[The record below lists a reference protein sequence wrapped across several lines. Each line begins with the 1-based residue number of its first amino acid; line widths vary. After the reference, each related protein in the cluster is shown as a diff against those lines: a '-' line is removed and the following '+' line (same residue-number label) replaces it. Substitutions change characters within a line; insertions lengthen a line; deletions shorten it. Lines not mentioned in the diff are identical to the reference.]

1 MKMLNFLRSK
11 KTDKSYCIGVD
22 VRIHFGIGQ
31 ANINQMFE
39 NRWCYISLGR
49 CYFQLND
56 NSKNKKHLTFVYE

>member
-49 CYFQLND
+49 CYF
-56 NSKNKKHLTFVYE
+56 